1 MKFLCINHGHWWL
14 SNHCLLLVLLGL
26 LRFVETIFVIFYFK
40 FQGYFKEQE
49 DKKHR
54 ATYQALGDSEKKLQF
69 FSARQ
74 IACRLLGSR
83 GYLCQKVF
91 VCCIE
96 SLQYFAGCYFPFSL
110 IIWLVAWHFWGPRCV
125 WYISEEDKMHFHSF
139 KIVSYFHNYA
149 VLASF
154 WRLYVF

>member
-1 MKFLCINHGHWWL
+1 MQREFEFLIVIHTWHWLYFCSRKSCLTGKKRKFLCINHGHSWF
-14 SNHCLLLVLLGL
+14 SNPCLLLVLLGL
-26 LRFVETIFVIFYFK
+26 LRFVETTFVIFYFK
-40 FQGYFKEQE
+40 FQGYFKVQE

-91 VCCIE
+91 VCCIK
-96 SLQYFAGCYFPFSL
+96 SLQYFAGFYFPCSL
-110 IIWLVAWHFWGPRCV
+110 IIWLVLWHFWGPRCV
-125 WYISEEDKMHFHSF
+125 
-139 KIVSYFHNYA
+139 
-149 VLASF
+149 
-154 WRLYVF
+154 